1 MRIIGLLLAAFAGLS
16 LVTGVYAEDKKEEKK
31 DEKKEVT
38 LKGNLVCAKCALK
51 EKGVTKCTTVIQV
64 KENGKDVNYYFDD
77 KGSKE
82 DYHEDVCGGAKK
94 AGTVKGTVTEKDG
107 KKYIKPTKVEFDKT

>member
-1 MRIIGLLLAAFAGLS
+1 MRIFGLLLAAFAGLS

-51 EKGVTKCTTVIQV
+51 EKGRHQMHDGYSSQ
-64 KENGKDVNYYFDD
+64 GKW
-77 KGSKE
+77 
-82 DYHEDVCGGAKK
+82 
-94 AGTVKGTVTEKDG
+94 
-107 KKYIKPTKVEFDKT
+107 